1 MNARIPCPLPYACP
15 APGTDETLYHLI
27 LAGIPLECLMAGDE
41 EDGIE
46 VRAIW
51 HHGQDISELL
61 AQQCDERIIDSWLAH
76 CHSEAEDMRIE
87 RFISRREIP

>member
-1 MNARIPCPLPYACP
+1 MNARLPVPLRHACP
-15 APGTDETLYHLI
+15 VPGTGETLYRLM

-61 AQQCDERIIDSWLAH
+61 AQQCDERIIDSWIQ
-76 CHSEAEDMRIE
+76 HSRAEHDEARIE
-87 RFISRREIP
+87 RYAKLGAS

>member
-1 MNARIPCPLPYACP
+1 MNARLPVPLRHACP
-15 APGTDETLYHLI
+15 VPGTGETLYRLM

-61 AQQCDERIIDSWLAH
+61 AQQCDERIIECWIE
-76 CHSEAEDMRIE
+76 HSRAEHEEIRIE
-87 RFISRREIP
+87 RFAKLGAT

>member
-1 MNARIPCPLPYACP
+1 MNARLPVPLRHACP
-15 APGTDETLYHLI
+15 VPGTGETLYRLM

-61 AQQCDERIIDSWLAH
+61 AQQCDERIIECWIEDSR
-76 CHSEAEDMRIE
+76 AEHDETRIE
-87 RFISRREIP
+87 RFANLGAS

>member
-1 MNARIPCPLPYACP
+1 MNARLPVPLRHAFPV
-15 APGTDETLYHLI
+15 PGTDETLYRLM
-27 LAGIPLECLMAGDE
+27 LAGIPLECLIAGDD

-61 AQQCDERIIDSWLAH
+61 AQQCDERIIDSWIEH
-76 CHSEAEDMRIE
+76 CQSEEIDRL
-87 RFISRREIP
+87 ISRREPL

>member
-1 MNARIPCPLPYACP
+1 MNARLPVPLRHACP
-15 APGTDETLYHLI
+15 VPGTGDTLYRLM
-27 LAGIPLECLMAGDE
+27 LDGIPLECLMAGDE

-61 AQQCDERIIDSWLAH
+61 AQQCDERIIECWIE
-76 CHSEAEDMRIE
+76 HSRAEHDETRIE
-87 RFISRREIP
+87 RFAKLGAS

>member
-1 MNARIPCPLPYACP
+1 MNARLPVPLRHACP
-15 APGTDETLYHLI
+15 VPGTGETLYRLM
-27 LAGIPLECLMAGDE
+27 LAGIPLECLMAGDD

-61 AQQCDERIIDSWLAH
+61 AQQCDERIIDSWIEH
-76 CHSEAEDMRIE
+76 CQAQNDEARID
-87 RFISRREIP
+87 SYADSSHA

>member
-15 APGTDETLYHLI
+15 APGADETLYSLS
-27 LAGIPLECLMAGDE
+27 LAGIPLECLMAGDD

-61 AQQCDERIIDSWLAH
+61 AQQLDERITERWIEHRRA
-76 CHSEAEDMRIE
+76 ETEDMAIDRL
-87 RFISRREIP
+87 ISRREHP

>member
-1 MNARIPCPLPYACP
+1 MNARLPVPLRHACP
-15 APGTDETLYHLI
+15 VPGTGETLYRLM
-27 LAGIPLECLMAGDE
+27 LAGIPLECLMAGDD

-61 AQQCDERIIDSWLAH
+61 AQQCDERIIDSWVEYCKAQND
-76 CHSEAEDMRIE
+76 EARID
-87 RFISRREIP
+87 SYADSSST